1 MCPVHDYRCQRCR
14 AVFEERHPIKDSPPA
29 LSACPDCGGPADRQF
44 AAPAFSAKGDDLLD
58 NGRPQYVPAVAR
70 RMPYGKED
78 PQAYFTSKAKAR
90 EAARR
95 KADTGDYELTLD

>member
-1 MCPVHDYRCQRCR
+1 MPNYDFVCSRCR
-14 AVFEERHPIKDSPPA
+14 SMFEERHPMANIPNVVE
-29 LSACPDCGGPADRQF
+29 CQECGGKAERQF
-44 AAPAFSAKGDDLLD
+44 SAPAFSTKGDDLLD
-58 NGRPQYVPAVAR
+58 NGKPQYVPAVAR

-78 PQAYFTSKAKAR
+78 PAAYFTSKTKAR